1 MRQINAEFGVDTA
14 NSLLKLIND
23 HKALDL
29 TVGWTKFPLPEQVA
43 NLLAKEM
50 RQAHGRA
57 PIEGVPELRKNV
69 SDYIQKKYF
78 RTYHPAAEIA
88 ITTGAAQAIFSAV
101 AALVS
106 DGDEVILF
114 EPTRNDTALAIEVC
128 GARPVYLKLHEDNAS
143 IDWQEVQKAVTPRTK
158 LIIISSPN
166 SLTGSILSSD
176 DMENLQKLINGTKL
190 KIISDE
196 TLSDIVCP
204 GVIPSSVAF
213 FPKLADNA
221 YIIGSLSQ
229 SLGISDW
236 DLGYCLAPAA
246 MMDNF
251 QRIQR
256 AIANTSNHTLQLA
269 ISAYMSS
276 NEILFPYQSEIQKNR
291 QVLLNSLS
299 STGFKP
305 LPIQAGYT
313 QTLDYSD
320 VSDLKDVEFA
330 EMLVRE
336 YGVGVSPVSI
346 YFHDKSIR
354 KHLLLNLA
362 VEGGVMTEA
371 ALRLSKLHSA

>member
-1 MRQINAEFGVDTA
+1 MKQINAEFGVDTA
-14 NSLLKLIND
+14 NSLLKLINS
-23 HKALDL
+23 HNAIDL
-29 TVGWTKFPLPEQVA
+29 TAGWTRFPIPVQVA
-43 NLLAKEM
+43 DLVAREL
-50 RQAHGRA
+50 RQTHGRA
-57 PIEGVPELRKNV
+57 PIEGTLELRKHV
-69 SDYIQKKYF
+69 SEYIQKKYF

-88 ITTGAAQAIFSAV
+88 ITSGAAQAIFSAV

-106 DGDEVILF
+106 DGDEVIIF

-143 IDWQEVQKAVTPRTK
+143 IDWHEVQKSVTPRTK

-166 SLTGSILSSD
+166 SLTGSILSPD

-196 TLSDIVCP
+196 TLSDIVYP

-229 SLGISDW
+229 TLGISDW

-246 MMDNF
+246 MMNNF

-256 AIANTSNHTLQLA
+256 AIANTANHALQLA
-269 ISAYMSS
+269 IADFMST
-276 NEILFPYQSEIQKNR
+276 NETSFPYHAVIQKNR
-291 QVLLNSLS
+291 QILLDSLS
-299 STGFKP
+299 STRFKP
-305 LPIQAGYT
+305 LPMQSGYT

-330 EMLVRE
+330 EMLVRD

-346 YFHDKSIR
+346 YFHDKTIR
-354 KHLLLNLA
+354 KHLLINLA
-362 VEGGVMTEA
+362 VEVDVMTEA
-371 ALRLSKLHSA
+371 ALRLSKTA